1 MGSDFKPKC
10 SLKSAGT
17 DEAADL
23 TIESSSIAGTKR
35 KKGRYALEQ
44 LIGEI
49 TEANRHGE
57 ISWGPPVGNEA
68 W

>member
-1 MGSDFKPKC
+1 VLPEECRYRRGGRFDDRKQQHRR
-10 SLKSAGT
+10 
-17 DEAADL
+17 DEA
-23 TIESSSIAGTKR
+23 E

>member
-1 MGSDFKPKC
+1 MSLDFEPKR
-10 SLKSAGT
+10 SLKSAGA
-17 DEAADL
+17 DKAADL

-35 KKGRYALEQ
+35 KKRRYALEQ

-57 ISWGPPVGNEA
+57 ISWGPPVGKEV